1 MTREQIQEGN
11 RIIEQLNRID
21 LVLEVREYE
30 LEVTDEGEVHSHKAT
45 EPILQFSRSM
55 QSNDLQILARNFSK
69 EFLSML
75 YEKKLQLEEKL
86 AKL

>member
-1 MTREQIQEGN
+1 MTREQVHEGN

-21 LVLEVREYE
+21 SVLEVREYE
-30 LEVTDEGEVHSHKAT
+30 LGVNDEGEVYSHKAT
-45 EPILQFSRSM
+45 EPVLQFSRTM